1 MIKEERG
8 NDTIIEKI
16 LELSKEKKI
25 IWEYLDEYE
34 NLYQHLRV
42 TPKRKRLDDKVSWTD
57 ITESV
62 ATALYTYTFFDAN
75 ASFYANIGENYIV
88 LISEMIKN
96 EENILIPDTLKLM
109 LVPRTFKDIRII
121 EENDLMLRLHN
132 YVRTQFPDV
141 EDIIEDI
148 DRKSV
153 V

>member
-1 MIKEERG
+1 MWQQLY
-8 NDTIIEKI
+8 I
-16 LELSKEKKI
+16 LIL
-25 IWEYLDEYE
+25 
-34 NLYQHLRV
+34 
-42 TPKRKRLDDKVSWTD
+42 
-57 ITESV
+57 
-62 ATALYTYTFFDAN
+62 FFDAN

-148 DRKSV
+148 FSM
-153 V
+153 

>member
-1 MIKEERG
+1 MIKEERS
-8 NDTIIEKI
+8 NDIIIEKI

-34 NLYQHLRV
+34 NLYQHLKV
-42 TPKRKRLDDKVSWTD
+42 TPKKKRIGDKLSWTD
-57 ITESV
+57 ITENV

-75 ASFYANIGENYIV
+75 ASFYANVGENYIV

-96 EENILIPDTLKLM
+96 EENVLTADKLKLM
-109 LVPRTFKDIRII
+109 LVPRTFKDVRII
-121 EENDLMLRLHN
+121 EEDEMMLRLHN

-148 DRKSV
+148 FNM
-153 V
+153 

>member
-62 ATALYTYTFFDAN
+62 ATALYTYTFF
-75 ASFYANIGENYIV
+75 
-88 LISEMIKN
+88 
-96 EENILIPDTLKLM
+96 
-109 LVPRTFKDIRII
+109 
-121 EENDLMLRLHN
+121 
-132 YVRTQFPDV
+132 
-141 EDIIEDI
+141 
-148 DRKSV
+148 
-153 V
+153 